1 MAIED
6 MAAELDLALS
16 VLPNPWAIL
25 ELSSKSPRKVGTLPV
40 FAVSYTYAATPDELN
55 EIRPLHR
62 EWLAEL
68 LEKGQLLASG
78 PMVDNPEALLIFVW
92 ESASELAELLDNDP
106 FDIAGFIGS
115 RSIQQWNPV
124 FGPFSSFS

>member
-1 MAIED
+1 MAT
-6 MAAELDLALS
+6 ELDLAFSL
-16 VLPNPWAIL
+16 LPKLWAIL
-25 ELSSKSPRKVGTLPV
+25 GLSSKSLRKVGTLPV
-40 FAVSYTYAATPDELN
+40 FAVSYGYDATPDQLN

-62 EWLAEL
+62 EWLAGL

-78 PMVDNPEALLIFVW
+78 PMVDNPEALLIFVS

-124 FGPFSSFS
+124 FGPFSSF

>member
-1 MAIED
+1 M
-6 MAAELDLALS
+6 
-16 VLPNPWAIL
+16 
-25 ELSSKSPRKVGTLPV
+25 PV
-40 FAVSYTYAATPDELN
+40 FAVSYGYAATPEQLN

-62 EWLAEL
+62 EWLAGL
-68 LEKGQLLASG
+68 LERGQLLASG
-78 PMVDNPEALLIFVW
+78 PMVDNPEALLIFVS

-106 FDIAGFIGS
+106 FDVAGFIGS